1 MVRNTQLTGLWGKVF
16 IEKIQ
21 KKAKKYMIN
30 YSLSDW
36 FIWESLVGRLRLV
49 LKFHSLQFKCI
60 DSGFG
65 FSLLNV
71 GYQGIR
77 ATTV

>member
-1 MVRNTQLTGLWGKVF
+1 
-16 IEKIQ
+16 
-21 KKAKKYMIN
+21 MIN

-49 LKFHSLQFKCI
+49 LKFHFLQFKCI